1 MFQALELK
9 SNTPNDN
16 EERINVETGNEEQDS
31 NNDFIEG
38 RSQLNEIGQPPDN
51 LYDIVRANSRITEE
65 ANSIQPNKASHIVAY
80 FTKNENPEQRFL
92 TKERSDEKTNK
103 RNAKR
108 SRSLIEIPN
117 TETAD
122 ICTVQI
128 FHWK

>member
-1 MFQALELK
+1 MKL
-9 SNTPNDN
+9 
-16 EERINVETGNEEQDS
+16 V
-31 NNDFIEG
+31 
-38 RSQLNEIGQPPDN
+38 N
-51 LYDIVRANSRITEE
+51 LLIIFDLSIIISDIVRANSRITEE
-65 ANSIQPNKASHIVAY
+65 ANLIQPNKASHIVAY